1 MQRIVTAGQM
11 KDIDRKAMSEWGI
24 PGIVLMENAG
34 RAVAD
39 ALEEA
44 LEPLDLMKVAV
55 VCGKGNNGGDGFVAA
70 RHLLN
75 RGIEVECMLLG
86 SAADLTGDARTNADI
101 LLKSGIPLA
110 ELTGSSALAERLA
123 DAEVIIDAIFGTG
136 LDTAPRDLYA
146 EAIDAINEND
156 CFVLAV
162 DVPSGVDADSGGVPG
177 SAVDADLTVTMGL
190 PKQGLLLYPGRACCG
205 DIEVAD
211 IGIPEH
217 LLNEEFDTALIE
229 DEDILEALP
238 DRPENSHKGTFGT
251 ALIVAGARGFSGA
264 ACLAGSAAVRAGA
277 GLVKLAYPES
287 VTDIVESG
295 VIEAIK
301 VPVPGTEAGT
311 LALVALDQVL
321 AHAGDARAVA
331 IGPGITTNPETQEL
345 VLKLLPAL
353 TAPVVID
360 ADGLNNLAG
369 HLDVL
374 SAMHVPAIL
383 TPHPGEL
390 SRLTGRPASEI
401 DRNRVN
407 VARDF
412 AREHGV
418 FLVLKGAPTV
428 VATPTGIVFVNST
441 GNSGLASGGTGDV
454 LTGLITG
461 LLSQGADPLDAALA
475 GVFLHGRAADI
486 AADDVTE
493 YALCAGDVIDY
504 LPDAFDSVLDPAP
517 E

>member
-264 ACLAGSAAVRAGA
+264 ACLAGLGVGLWSRERLSELWQVERKFTPAMDSQAVG
-277 GLVKLAYPES
+277 
-287 VTDIVESG
+287 TH
-295 VIEAIK
+295 IENWR
-301 VPVPGTEAGT
+301 
-311 LALVALDQVL
+311 
-321 AHAGDARAVA
+321 RAVERA
-331 IGPGITTNPETQEL
+331 
-345 VLKLLPAL
+345 
-353 TAPVVID
+353 
-360 ADGLNNLAG
+360 
-369 HLDVL
+369 
-374 SAMHVPAIL
+374 
-383 TPHPGEL
+383 
-390 SRLTGRPASEI
+390 
-401 DRNRVN
+401 
-407 VARDF
+407 
-412 AREHGV
+412 
-418 FLVLKGAPTV
+418 KGWAV
-428 VATPTGIVFVNST
+428 
-441 GNSGLASGGTGDV
+441 
-454 LTGLITG
+454 
-461 LLSQGADPLDAALA
+461 
-475 GVFLHGRAADI
+475 
-486 AADDVTE
+486 
-493 YALCAGDVIDY
+493 
-504 LPDAFDSVLDPAP
+504 
-517 E
+517 